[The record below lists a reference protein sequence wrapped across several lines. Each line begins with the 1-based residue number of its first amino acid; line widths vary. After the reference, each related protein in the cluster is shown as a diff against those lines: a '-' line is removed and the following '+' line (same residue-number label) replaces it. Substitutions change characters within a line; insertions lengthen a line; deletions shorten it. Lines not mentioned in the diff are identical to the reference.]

1 MKSHYFIGW
10 AFIFFTTIPAVKAGI
25 VKIVISKEEPAFGG
39 KTTGPAGPYEK
50 ITGKAYAEVDPVLPE
65 NARIT
70 DIQLVPRNAR
80 GMVEYSMDFYILK
93 PLDLQRGNH
102 KLLAEIPNRGGKLF
116 GGFNNSGGGNDP
128 GEAEKGAE
136 GFLMQK
142 GYTIVWCG
150 WDISAR
156 SGHNNLTI
164 TVPVAGN
171 KDGSSITGISYEYI
185 SFDNDQGTSYR
196 LAYPA
201 ASVTR
206 DSVLL
211 TVRSLLNDTP
221 QVLPSSAWEY
231 ADESTIRL
239 LPAGTAF
246 QQSAIYEFF
255 YRAKDPLVAGL
266 GLAATRDF
274 ISFLRYAPAGGGDRS
289 GKEAGPAA
297 NPLAGEIRYTFS
309 FAISQ
314 PARYMNDFQ
323 TLGFNV
329 DEEGRRVFD
338 GIENWLG
345 GGSGVGI
352 NYRFA
357 QPGRTERNR
366 QNHLYPEGIFP
377 FAYPVLTD
385 TLGIGR
391 GDAAGIS
398 FRDPRNA
405 THGARDATRFP
416 AVTAGRL
423 SGYSRPELRPKV
435 MEINS
440 ANEYWVKAAS
450 LLHSDLQGNDLPDPD
465 NVRFYLMAGM
475 QHGSGNGAS
484 RGECQQLQN
493 PTRAEPALRALFIAL
508 DEWVTKGRKPPDSRV
523 PRHADGTAVMA
534 AAGRLTGTIPQAAL
548 GWPDIPGVT
557 YTGLITIHYRFDY
570 GPLFRQG
577 IITRYPIPPFNE
589 RAYPNFV
596 SKVDEDGNE
605 LAGIRL
611 PPVAAPTATLT
622 GWALRRSGFGLND
635 GGESA
640 GQQVPFAKTKAA
652 RLSAGDPRLSLEE
665 RYGTHEKYVEA
676 VTKAVKELEARRF
689 LLPQD
694 AQNYIEEAKA
704 SEILK

>member
-1 MKSHYFIGW
+1 MKKSSLISW
-10 AFIFFTTIPAVKAGI
+10 AFLFFTIIPSARAGI
-25 VKIVISKEEPAFGG
+25 VKLVINKTEPAFGG
-39 KTTGPAGPYEK
+39 KSTGSAGPYER
-50 ITGKAYAEVDPVLPE
+50 ITGKAFAEVDPTLPA

-70 DIQLVPRNAR
+70 DIQLAPRNAR
-80 GMVEYSMDFYILK
+80 GMIEYSMDFYILK
-93 PLDLQRGNH
+93 PVDLRLGNH
-102 KLLAEIPNRGGKLF
+102 KLFAEIPNRGGKLF
-116 GGFNNSGGGNDP
+116 GGFNNSSGGNEP
-128 GEAEKGAE
+128 GTAEIDADGW
-136 GFLMQK
+136 LMKQ

-164 TVPVAGN
+164 TVPVAVN
-171 KDGSSITGISYEYI
+171 KDGSPIAGISYEYI
-185 SFDNDQGTSYR
+185 SFDNDQSTSYH

-201 ASVTR
+201 ASLSK

-211 TVRSLLNDTP
+211 TVRSLLNDIP

-231 ADESTIRL
+231 TDESTIHL
-239 LPAGTAF
+239 LPPGTAF
-246 QQSAIYEFF
+246 KQSAIYEF
-255 YRAKDPLVAGL
+255 YYMAKDPLVAGL

-274 ISFLRYAPAGGGDRS
+274 ISFLRYAPAS
-289 GKEAGPAA
+289 GRDHSDSLAA

-323 TLGFNV
+323 TLGFNI

-366 QNHLYPEGIFP
+366 QNHLYPEAIFP

-385 TLGIGR
+385 TPGSGGR
-391 GDAAGIS
+391 GAAIS
-398 FRDPRNA
+398 IGSSVHAPRN
-405 THGARDATRFP
+405 GSGDATRLP
-416 AVTAGRL
+416 AVTTGRL
-423 SGYSRPELRPKV
+423 SGYARPQLRPKV
-435 MEINS
+435 IEINS

-450 LLHSDLQGNDLPDPD
+450 LLHTDLQGNDLPDPD
-465 NVRFYLMAGM
+465 NVRFYLLSGM
-475 QHGSGNGAS
+475 QHGSGNGTS

-508 DEWVTKGRKPPDSRV
+508 DEWVTKDRKPPESRV
-523 PRHADGTAVMA
+523 PRRTDGTAVMA
-534 AAGRLTGTIPQAAL
+534 MPAPGQLTGTVQQAAL

-557 YTGLITIHYRFDY
+557 YTGLITIHHRFDY
-570 GPLFRQG
+570 GPLFTQG
-577 IITRYPIPPFNE
+577 IITQYPKLPFNE
-589 RAYPNFV
+589 RTYPNFV
-596 SKVDEDGNE
+596 SKVDQDGNE

-611 PPVAAPTATLT
+611 PPVAVPTATLT
-622 GWALRRSGFGLND
+622 GWALRREGFGLND

-640 GQQVPFAKTKAA
+640 GQQIPFATTKAA
-652 RLSAGDPRLSLEE
+652 RLATGDPRLSLEE
-665 RYGTHEKYVEA
+665 RYGTHEKYIQA
-676 VTKAVKELEARRF
+676 VTKAVKELEAQRF
-689 LLPQD
+689 LLPEDTRQ
-694 AQNYIEEAKA
+694 YLEEAKK
-704 SEILK
+704 STLFNQ